1 MKQLRDEVQAS
12 GAKLVILSLS
22 SGIQVNPTLTCGRNS

>member
-22 SGIQVNPTLTCGRNS
+22 SGIQVNARP